1 MSNLK
6 RLHNGKVGGSWC
18 SNAFGTPESATGKAI
33 SGSGSEFQEDV
44 YNGKN

>member
-18 SNAFGTPESATGKAI
+18 SNAFGTPQPTIGKVWRR
-33 SGSGSEFQEDV
+33 GVPLFQEDV
-44 YNGKN
+44 YNRE